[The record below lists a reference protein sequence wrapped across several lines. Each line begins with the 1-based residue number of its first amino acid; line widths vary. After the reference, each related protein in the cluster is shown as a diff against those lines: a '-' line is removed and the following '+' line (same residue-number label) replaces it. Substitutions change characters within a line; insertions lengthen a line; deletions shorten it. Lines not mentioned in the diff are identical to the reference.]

1 MDTKMSITRISETE
15 FTMSGIDMS
24 FMRTSTDSEGKTIM
38 FDPPGGPYTTAQT
51 GSQPGTDLGYYDEE
65 WKYFIV
71 EKIEFQQMKPEALL
85 TCIYTKPIEWEQVK

>member
-1 MDTKMSITRISETE
+1 MLV
-15 FTMSGIDMS
+15 
-24 FMRTSTDSEGKTIM
+24 
-38 FDPPGGPYTTAQT
+38 PPVGCPYITAQI